1 MKKKL
6 IFIGTLIFAAFIM
19 MSCSNLLGDN
29 NRKESAIELSLPY
42 GKAPASRAAE
52 DSTDA
57 KEVYSFSVTFKHESG
72 TEVEMQAKSGE
83 NLTYKNA
90 PTGNYKITVKGSSE
104 SGKKAEGSAEATVED
119 GKTTSVSITLK
130 ITNGQSEDEDEL
142 IEINILSY
150 TDELYR
156 MVEYYVETHPDCGL
170 KLNHHEESTSS
181 GEYNPYLNKMLDGT
195 SDEFVPDIYAAE
207 AAFVLHYTKGSMG
220 TYALPYKDLIPD
232 VDEKIEAAE
241 LAQYVVDVGK
251 NSSGELV
258 GLAYQSTG
266 GAFIYNRTVAK
277 TVFGTDDPA
286 EIEKEIGAKSGSWD
300 KFWAAAETCKA
311 KNVAIISGDGD
322 LWHPVAYTAD
332 KGWIADGKLHIDEK
346 REAFL
351 DYAKKL
357 TDEGYSNQTQDW
369 TDDWYKDMA
378 EAGDKKVLGFFGPA
392 WLISYALTENS
403 GDTAGDWAVCAP
415 PVYFSWGGSW
425 IEVNKALK
433 NASAKKQEAVA
444 KLLEW
449 LTLDTTK
456 EGLLY
461 NWANGTFTKNTKD
474 TVSSAVVM
482 KKADGKLDFLGGQDM
497 FECYIPLNEQVNAIT
512 LTEYDDEIDRIWRD
526 QARLYADGRVSR
538 EQALINFIY
547 GVEAKLGIS
556 YDGKLDSACFQTE
569 HVKAEADPDGK
580 GVKFTLTAKEDE
592 NWRRDSIRIL
602 EKNSGIFIRIE
613 DEVPEQGKPL
623 TCYFPFTED
632 GKGYAFDCEFDV
644 SDDEKTGHVFEQ
656 VYSLAKGNYASASVD
671 LEALRGLAPE
681 VDLNNDFKVKLSKNI
696 GSAVKHSDKVSE
708 YLDFGAFTNTTGEEG
723 QYDWEH
729 VEWLNSIFPD
739 MTDSAIQ
746 KGGEGIPMLKI
757 NKDTVFKLKENPYF
771 FVNMEIN
778 FKVTGITGQR
788 FGYVNSFLSDIYDT
802 TGKFDNYST
811 NNHISV
817 EPCEKG
823 IKVTLN
829 YREGDGDWSDW
840 NRVICLTKDGEDG
853 ITFEAGPRR
862 EGYVD
867 GDIHCGNGKPT
878 AGEPEIEYIYPFT
891 EKGKKY
897 EFVLDGSTGEE
908 NGERPWLNEYVT
920 CTAGG
925 GVGELIDIDEWNK
938 TASISDYD
946 YTNRSFKVNADI
958 NKVFEKLMPAGA
970 DVTPSGT
977 YITQARML
985 VDVYPGTKDNHRKE
999 KLEYASTPIYVA
1011 GNPESWL
1018 RSLSDLNS
1026 PFVVENK
1033 PANPDG
1039 SSSADDTDD
1048 VDQVLRDYNGK
1059 FWVTMTVHFIQIS
1072 DLPGIEFVLPWK

>member
-42 GKAPASRAAE
+42 GKATASRAAG
-52 DSTDA
+52 DSKDA
-57 KEVYSFSVTFKHESG
+57 KEVYSFSVIFKHESG

-130 ITNGQSEDEDEL
+130 ITNGQSENEDEL

-150 TDELYR
+150 SDELAR
-156 MVEYYVETHPDCGL
+156 MVEYYIETHPDCGL

-181 GEYNPYLNKMLDGT
+181 WEYTPYLNKMLDGT
-195 SDEFVPDIYAAE
+195 SEEFVPDIYAAE

-286 EIEKEIGAKSGSWD
+286 EIEKQIGAKSGSWD

-392 WLISYALTENS
+392 WLISYALAENS
-403 GDTAGDWAVCAP
+403 GDTVGDWAVCAP

-433 NASAKKQEAVA
+433 NASTKKQEAVA

-482 KKADGKLDFLGGQDM
+482 KKADGKLGFLGGQDM

-569 HVKAEADPDGK
+569 HVKAEADPSGK
-580 GVKFTLTAKEDE
+580 GVKFTLTAKEGE
-592 NWRRDSIRIL
+592 NWRRDSIRIR
-602 EKNSGIFIRIE
+602 ERESEIYIRIE
-613 DEVPEQGKPL
+613 DRVPTPDNSL
-623 TCYFPFTED
+623 VVYFPFTEN
-632 GKGYAFDCEFDV
+632 GKGYTFDCDYDV
-644 SDDEKTGHVFEQ
+644 SDDKETGHVYEQ
-656 VYSLAKGNYASASVD
+656 VYSLAKGTYASASVD
-671 LEALRGLAPE
+671 LNALKGLAPV
-681 VDLNNDFKVKLSKNI
+681 VDLENGFKVTLSKDI
-696 GSAVKHSDKVSE
+696 GSAVKASSNVKP

-723 QYDWEH
+723 QYDWK
-729 VEWLNSIFPD
+729 EWLNSLFPYIND
-739 MTDSAIQ
+739 AAVQ
-746 KGGEGIPMLKI
+746 KNGEGIPMLRI
-757 NKDTVFKLKENPYF
+757 NNETVQKLKKNPYF
-771 FVNMEIN
+771 FVNMDIYFEVAGFTKDSSN
-778 FKVTGITGQR
+778 FQR
-788 FGYVNSFLSDIYDT
+788 FGYDHGFLSDIYPAD
-802 TGKFDNYST
+802 GLFDNISK
-811 NNHISV
+811 NEHISV

-823 IKVTLN
+823 IKVTLK
-829 YREGDGDWSDW
+829 YLEGDGEWKDWTRVSNILSDGSLGISF
-840 NRVICLTKDGEDG
+840 NTPEKRTPNSEDPSDVYIGNGCPTKDD
-853 ITFEAGPRR
+853 
-862 EGYVD
+862 
-867 GDIHCGNGKPT
+867 
-878 AGEPEIEYIYPFT
+878 PEVTYIYPFT
-891 EKGKKY
+891 NN
-897 EFVLDGSTGEE
+897 GSTYAFELEIVHEYGE
-908 NGERPWLNEYVT
+908 GDDKRQQWTQEYV
-920 CTAGG
+920 CCKAGG
-925 GVGELIDIDEWNK
+925 GLGEELIDVEEWNK
-938 TASISDYD
+938 NVSVSNYDFENKTFKINGDVGSIIKGS
-946 YTNRSFKVNADI
+946 NIKEAELWI
-958 NKVFEKLMPAGA
+958 
-970 DVTPSGT
+970 
-977 YITQARML
+977 
-985 VDVYPGTKDNHRKE
+985 DVYPGTEENRRDE
-999 KLEYASTPIYVA
+999 KFNYASRPVA
-1011 GNPESWL
+1011 VKGYSDSWM
-1018 RSLSDLNS
+1018 RSLTDLNS
-1026 PFVVENK
+1026 VLTVENEPGK
-1033 PANPDG
+1033 TSGDEG
-1039 SSSADDTDD
+1039 YDD
-1048 VDQVLRDYNGK
+1048 VEAVLADAKYDGK
-1059 FWVTMTVHFIQIS
+1059 FWVTISLQRIQLT
-1072 DLPGIEFVLPWK
+1072 DGPEMEYFLMWK